1 MNSPKFPM
9 SDTFF
14 AKEKEVA
21 IDVDSVKALAPNTIS
36 NPSSD
41 NYMIEDSMN
50 IDLDEPKEMMYHEHS
65 KPRNYKAHNENQ
77 TAMSTMRLQ
86 LMKANHELQEAQI
99 KIKELQLCWSYFQ
112 EMYEKERE
120 DK

>member
-21 IDVDSVKALAPNTIS
+21 VEEDSVKALAPNTIS
-36 NPSSD
+36 NPSTD

-50 IDLDEPKEMMYHEHS
+50 VDLDEPKELIYHEVQTH
-65 KPRNYKAHNENQ
+65 RNNRVYNENPS
-77 TAMSTMRLQ
+77 AVSSMRLQ

-99 KIKELQLCWSYFQ
+99 KIKELQLCCSYFQ